1 MKKNDP
7 LPAKQLRNSTTI
19 PVLEWITAAVL
30 VLVLAALAWM
40 AVADF
45 LPASCR
51 PLWLE
56 VEILSVLG
64 LVTAALLFVSVL
76 ALLRTQDRAA

>member
-1 MKKNDP
+1 VKTNDP
-7 LPAKQLRNSTTI
+7 LPEKRPRDSITI

-30 VLVLAALAWM
+30 VLVLASLAWM

-51 PLWLE
+51 PFWLE

-64 LVTAALLFVSVL
+64 LVIAALLFVSVL
-76 ALLRTQDRAA
+76 ALLHTHDRAA